1 MNPEVITKR
10 VNLIIKYLNKLQKFA
25 SVTLEEYID
34 NFEIQLMVERLI
46 ELLVEASSDTN
57 SYLLV
62 QVYQTS
68 PESYFDSFI
77 LAGKKGIITEELAKK
92 LAQAAGMRNRLV
104 HQYDEI
110 NHELV
115 FLAITQALTLYPS
128 YIEQIENY
136 LNQ

>member
-1 MNPEVITKR
+1 MNPEIITKR
-10 VNLIIKYLNKLQKFA
+10 VNLIIKYLNKLQEFA

-62 QVYQTS
+62 QGYQTS

-77 LAGKKGIITEELAKK
+77 LAGKKGIITEDLAKK

-104 HQYDEI
+104 HQYD
-110 NHELV
+110 
-115 FLAITQALTLYPS
+115 
-128 YIEQIENY
+128 
-136 LNQ
+136 